1 MSPEPCRR
9 CAALLYGSVKFCPY
23 CGAEASA
30 VSGPGEAP
38 REDVA
43 AELAHIVP
51 ASLGWPEELHGAPDP
66 DARRTRSAIGRGA
79 ALLALLLALVL
90 GYLYFNRQGEADRSR
105 EFAMKLEQVQSAL
118 SRGDLNAA
126 ERALVAL
133 VATHPNEPGVQALK
147 AQLDQRVRE
156 QLAKREQLLEAT
168 QKAARSL
175 GLGDPAPAPAAPP
188 VQPPPAE
195 PPAVAAPAPANGIAA
210 PPKVGCDPTLAALAL
225 CER

>member
-23 CGAEASA
+23 CGAEAFA
-30 VSGPGEAP
+30 VSGPGDP
-38 REDVA
+38 PEDVA

-79 ALLALLLALVL
+79 ALLALVLALVL
-90 GYLYFNRQGEADRSR
+90 GYLYFNRQGETDRSR

-147 AQLDQRVRE
+147 TQLDQRVRE
-156 QLAKREQLLEAT
+156 QMARREQLLEAT
-168 QKAARSL
+168 QKAAKSL
-175 GLGDPAPAPAAPP
+175 GLGDPAPPPAPP
-188 VQPPPAE
+188 PPP
-195 PPAVAAPAPANGIAA
+195 
-210 PPKVGCDPTLAALAL
+210 KLGCDPTLAALAL